1 MQFGFHFPRPGYGTR
16 FTPSRLIA
24 MTLAVSRRTLLRL
37 GGVTA
42 LFTATGC
49 ASKQAGGGSSPSS
62 LRMMWWGGDAR
73 TKAYQDAL
81 AAFGK
86 SHPSVTVQAE
96 FSGYDGYFPKLDADI
111 AGGQPADLIQMDTA
125 LVGEY
130 AGRGVLHPLDEY
142 LGDRLDLSGFPD
154 ALLETGKVDG
164 KLYGVPSG
172 TGGALVTYDATVLK
186 GANVAPPPADWT
198 WSDLAT
204 YATKLTTAFNGQV
217 YGVSDGGGDDQGAF
231 EIFLRQRRKELFT
244 ADGALGYTEADLQEW
259 LTYWDDLRKRK
270 AAAPGDITS
279 EAHNDAAKNPL
290 ITGKVAMTFGVG
302 LEISLPPLTA
312 HDLDFVPVPNG
323 PAGSAEGQYLSG
335 GVLLSAFARSGVA
348 ADAAELIGFFAGDEG
363 AITIMGL
370 TRGIPPTEKARQIVA
385 AKLAPAQQRAL
396 AATNVVAARVAAA
409 KTSPPPSPPKGAGQ
423 VKELLFQNNLAVAF
437 GRKTV
442 TAAVESFFAG
452 ARSALS

>member
-1 MQFGFHFPRPGYGTR
+1 
-16 FTPSRLIA
+16 
-24 MTLAVSRRTLLRL
+24 
-37 GGVTA
+37 
-42 LFTATGC
+42 
-49 ASKQAGGGSSPSS
+49 
-62 LRMMWWGGDAR
+62 
-73 TKAYQDAL
+73 
-81 AAFGK
+81 
-86 SHPSVTVQAE
+86 
-96 FSGYDGYFPKLDADI
+96 
-111 AGGQPADLIQMDTA
+111 
-125 LVGEY
+125 
-130 AGRGVLHPLDEY
+130 
-142 LGDRLDLSGFPD
+142 
-154 ALLETGKVDG
+154 
-164 KLYGVPSG
+164 
-172 TGGALVTYDATVLK
+172 
-186 GANVAPPPADWT
+186 VAPPPADWT